1 MHHLSN
7 QIYILQQFLDT
18 KDVIFSNYPICSIIG
33 LHEILFL
40 VPVVYEDFSF
50 EDELLQMIAP
60 LEINNNIEFEL
71 DIFAEEIILSK
82 YEEGEQHQNKSEPQ
96 QDGKQAKEFKR
107 RRSSRNQRRGR
118 PRLVPLTENVM
129 KARRDAAN
137 ARERRRMNQMTRA
150 YMTLKQRLPDN
161 DSIISKK
168 QNVDQVLYK

>member
-1 MHHLSN
+1 MKS
-7 QIYILQQFLDT
+7 
-18 KDVIFSNYPICSIIG
+18 
-33 LHEILFL
+33 LFL

-60 LEINNNIEFEL
+60 LEINNNNIEFEL

-82 YEEGEQHQNKSEPQ
+82 CEEGVQHQNKSEPE

-107 RRSSRNQRRGR
+107 RRSFKNQRRGR

-168 QNVDQVLYK
+168 QIVDQVLYK